1 METRL
6 RKAYADF
13 RGWKSRNKI
22 RSSQPRFTAARVH
35 RNHRTEFPSMSSKA
49 IAGKTLSFWL
59 AEVAC
64 EEAAKPS
71 ATQLTKLVASCAW
84 TYVENRKL
92 APTFDCRTSGK
103 LF

>member
-1 METRL
+1 MARLHHCLPDRTWYLWFLGAREVQSTFGTRL
-6 RKAYADF
+6 RKAYAEF

-35 RNHRTEFPSMSSKA
+35 RNRRPEFPSMSSKA

-64 EEAAKPS
+64 KEAAKPS
-71 ATQLTKLVASCAW
+71 AT
-84 TYVENRKL
+84 N
-92 APTFDCRTSGK
+92 
-103 LF
+103 